1 MILMGVFAA
10 SWALGQRV
18 EVKTDQKVET
28 NRRVDVKTDIKTDIK
43 TDLKRD
49 IRVALESVDMQHVFE
64 EVMTEVQMALGDDD
78 DDDDDHGRS
87 RYQEETQ
94 EMEIPLSRPGE
105 RGVLSVEAHNGRI
118 TIKGYDGPT
127 VKVKLIK
134 YGKKVSNNSS
144 NGGMRRIGG
153 GSFDVEAQEYDNVV
167 KIESE
172 SWGNRVDFEI
182 QVPKN
187 FDIKAES
194 YNNGHIW
201 IEDVEG
207 LMEVES
213 YNGPITLKEVNGAA
227 SASTYNG
234 AIKVEFANLRPDT
247 PMAFSTYNGDVDLT
261 LPTGSKI
268 TAKMKTNRDIFTD
281 FNEFTLSEN
290 KPTRSENRRGRY
302 SIKFEDWTTGA
313 VNGGG
318 PEVMMKTTNG
328 NIYIRK
334 NG

>member
-1 MILMGVFAA
+1 MVLMAVFTATL
-10 SWALGQRV
+10 ALGQ
-18 EVKTDQKVET
+18 D
-28 NRRVDVKTDIKTDIK
+28 VDVKVKPKIKVNRDVDVDRDIKTDIK
-43 TDLKRD
+43 RD
-49 IRVALESVDMQHVFE
+49 IRVAMESVD
-64 EVMTEVQMALGDDD
+64 VQMILDEAIHEIRHSFGDDD
-78 DDDDDHGRS
+78 DDDDDRGSS
-87 RYQEETQ
+87 RYQQETQ
-94 EMEIPLSRPGE
+94 DMEIPLSKPGE

-144 NGGMRRIGG
+144 SGGLRRIGG
-153 GSFDVEAQEYDNVV
+153 GSFNVEAQEYDNIV

-182 QVPKN
+182 EVPKN
-187 FDIKAES
+187 FDIRAES

-201 IEDVEG
+201 IEGVEG
-207 LMEVES
+207 LLEVES
-213 YNGPITLKEVNGAA
+213 YNGPITLKEIKGAA

-234 AIKVEFANLRPDT
+234 AIKVEFLDLKPDT
-247 PMAFSTYNGDVDLT
+247 PMAFSTYNGDVDMT

-268 TAKMKTNRDIFTD
+268 SAKMKTNRDIYTD

-290 KPTRSENRRGRY
+290 KPRRSENRRGRY
-302 SIKFEDWTTGA
+302 SIKFEDWTIGK